1 MPSNQEVDKDA
12 IVFGDDLELVLLMT
26 RLNQLET
33 HEDVVPAAQVMV
45 HQVFQDDK
53 GTMAS
58 KVDPYVHRGNSSS
71 NLKVRPPNPNSNL
84 LTNSDSVSI
93 KIREEFLDKSTLQ
106 ESCDTSRDN
115 DKTFVMDWG

>member
-12 IVFGDDLELVLLMT
+12 IVLGDDLELVLLMT
-26 RLNQLET
+26 KLNQLEI
-33 HEDVVPAAQVMV
+33 HEVVVPAAQVMV

-58 KVDPYVHRGNSSS
+58 EVDPYVHRGNSSS

-84 LTNSDSVSI
+84 VTNSEKCI
-93 KIREEFLDKSTLQ
+93 NKDK
-106 ESCDTSRDN
+106 RGI
-115 DKTFVMDWG
+115 FG